1 MSLGAGIAL
10 LLVGLILAMR
20 ICTFDFIWVDEYRL
34 GVLLVFV
41 GIVSIALSLIT
52 TMRHGRSGRGQPF

>member
-1 MSLGAGIAL
+1 MSLGTGIAL

-20 ICTFDFIWVDEYRL
+20 IFTFDFTWVDEYRL
-34 GVLLVFV
+34 GVLLVLV

-52 TMRHGRSGRGQPF
+52 TMRHGRGRPF